1 MTAEPNTQSAPSTKP
16 TQSTLWAFLFGNFLI
31 GTGVMLIPG
40 LLVLLATDLQVSVP
54 TAGLL
59 ISVGAVVIG
68 IAAPLLAG
76 ATAAIDRRLL
86 LAGSLLFYAAGFV
99 LCALMPGFASLLPVR
114 AICLLAAAVFTPQAA
129 ATLALML
136 PAERRAGGITFIF
149 LGWSFASVI
158 GLPLGAWLG
167 AHFGWRATLGGFA
180 LPCVVGALWV
190 WQVVPAGLK
199 AIPLPLSA
207 WVSAAK
213 NPVLIVILLVT
224 MFSASGQFTL
234 WAYVAPYMR
243 HQLSPSPAL
252 FSGLLVWIGAFG
264 LLGNML
270 ASRAAS
276 RTGPAL
282 TVHVALA
289 AMVLGMFGLL
299 FLGNS
304 VPGFALCGVLW
315 GIGIFA
321 SNSSQQ
327 ARLAMTVPSF
337 AGASIALNTSMIYVG
352 QAVGT
357 SAGGAML
364 ASSGEHAYTWLP
376 LIGVVLLIVALGLSL
391 RASGLASKL
400 SFASAAT

>member
-1 MTAEPNTQSAPSTKP
+1 MTEFSTR
-16 TQSTLWAFLFGNFLI
+16 STLWAFLFGNFLI
-31 GTGVMLIPG
+31 GTGVMLVPG
-40 LLVLLATDLQVSVP
+40 LLAQVASDLHISIP

-76 ATAAIDRRLL
+76 FTATIDRRLL
-86 LAGSLLFYAAGFV
+86 LSGSLVFYAAGFA
-99 LCALMPGFASLLPVR
+99 LSALMPSFSSLLPVR
-114 AICLLAAAVFTPQAA
+114 ALCLLSAAVYTPQAA

-158 GLPLGAWLG
+158 GVPLGAWLG
-167 AHFGWRATLGGFA
+167 AHYGWRATLGGFA
-180 LPCVVGALWV
+180 LPCIGGAIWV
-190 WQVVPAGLK
+190 WQVVPKGLK

-207 WVSAAK
+207 WLNAAK

-234 WAYVAPYMR
+234 WAYVSPYI
-243 HQLSPSPAL
+243 HYQLHPSPSL

-282 TVHVALA
+282 TVHLA
-289 AMVLGMFGLL
+289 NASMCLGLLGLVWLGDSVLG
-299 FLGNS
+299 
-304 VPGFALCGVLW
+304 FAACGVLW
-315 GIGIFA
+315 GLGIFA
-321 SNSSQQ
+321 ANSSQQ
-327 ARLAMTVPSF
+327 ARLAMTAPSF

-352 QAVGT
+352 QAVGA
-357 SAGGAML
+357 SVGGAVL
-364 ASSGEHAYTWLP
+364 AGSGEQTAYARLP
-376 LIGVVLLIVALGLSL
+376 IIGAALLVIAIMLSL
-391 RASGLASKL
+391 RASGLASRQ
-400 SFASAAT
+400 AAAAKADATPA